1 MIYYYECLNG
11 TNHYFIVRWRKDIF
25 KKLADN
31 KDYMWML
38 LNGKRVFGGRKPTK
52 EETKA
57 YFDMVDK
64 ARLNVLLQDD
74 NSKSGQAQWE

>member
-1 MIYYYECLNG
+1 MESKDVYTFEYY
-11 TNHYFIVRWRKDIF
+11 TK
-25 KKLADN
+25 DN
-31 KDYMWML
+31 KHYMWML